1 MTRAS
6 DAAVT
11 ACGAQGCSITPATVS
26 EVRPGV
32 QNQTLELQIVS
43 DAICPWCFVAKR
55 QMETALAQLI
65 AEGTHLTVRW
75 LPFELNPD
83 MPKAGMDRREYRT
96 LKFGSWEESQALDA
110 QVAAAAKTAGITFR
124 HDLMQRTPNTFDAHR
139 LIWLAGR
146 EHVQDA
152 VVEGI
157 FRAYF
162 TEGRDVGDSE
172 VLSDIAATAG
182 LGRERVRSF
191 LAGTDGTEEV
201 RSEIDMAR
209 RAGIQGVP
217 TFVVDGYPLFSGAQ
231 PVDVMTS
238 TLREIIVSTGKEVTG
253 ASLR

>member
-1 MTRAS
+1 M
-6 DAAVT
+6 
-11 ACGAQGCSITPATVS
+11 
-26 EVRPGV
+26 
-32 QNQTLELQIVS
+32 S

-55 QMETALAQLI
+55 HMETALAQLA
-65 AEGTHLTVRW
+65 AEGMHLTVRW

-83 MPKAGMDRREYRT
+83 MPKVGMDRKEYRT
-96 LKFGSWEESQALDA
+96 RKFGSWEQSQAMDA
-110 QVAAAAKTAGITFR
+110 QVAAAAKSDDITFR
-124 HDLMQRTPNTFDAHR
+124 HDLMKWTPNTFDAHR

-146 EHVQDA
+146 EHAQDA

-191 LAGTDGTEEV
+191 LASTDGTEEV
-201 RSEIDMAR
+201 RLEIDMAR
-209 RAGIQGVP
+209 RAGMRGVP

-238 TLREIIVSTGKEVTG
+238 TFREIIVSSGKESTG
-253 ASLR
+253 ASPR